1 MSIES
6 GCDMLMF
13 VKNYEEDIAAL
24 KDGIRE
30 GKLSEKRLDEA
41 VIRVLGL
48 KAALHLHQRRQR
60 NEEAPT
66 ETEQA
71 YLGCSEHQRWLLETV
86 EKSITL
92 VKEITSPFAGQI

>member
-30 GKLSEKRLDEA
+30 GKLSEK
-41 VIRVLGL
+41 GL
-48 KAALHLHQRRQR
+48 MKQ
-60 NEEAPT
+60 
-66 ETEQA
+66 
-71 YLGCSEHQRWLLETV
+71 
-86 EKSITL
+86 
-92 VKEITSPFAGQI
+92 